1 LSRTAQL
8 LTGQADLDLVSAF
21 QDGSVDA
28 FDQLFLRYNGAIT
41 SLTNRLVRDP
51 LLAEDLTQETF
62 FRVLRSLERVDASF
76 NFSAWIHRIA
86 TNLCYD
92 ELRRRKPGQAAQ
104 AQGTRVSASIGGPEE
119 VLGSLPSK
127 DMTGSPEDALATREL
142 RREMGEVAAQLPENY
157 RNVLILREFRGLSY
171 ASIAQA
177 MSLSEPAIETL
188 LHRARRR
195 FKAEYL
201 YLGFVN
207 CKDEEC
213 HDSVQELIGSVG
225 LQSLKAGQR
234 SAVQDHIAQ
243 CAECGA
249 VVMPIR

>member
-1 LSRTAQL
+1 MSRTAQL
-8 LTGQADLDLVSAF
+8 PTGQADLDLVSAF

-104 AQGTRVSASIGGPEE
+104 AEVTRALASIGGPDD
-119 VLGSLPSK
+119 VLESLPNEDK
-127 DMTGSPEDALATREL
+127 TGSPEDALATHEL
-142 RREMGEVAAQLPENY
+142 RREMWKVAAQLPENY
-157 RNVLILREFRGLSY
+157 RTVLVLREFRGLSY
-171 ASIAQA
+171 ASIARA
-177 MSLSEPAIETL
+177 MSLSESAIETL

-201 YLGFVN
+201 YLGLAN
-207 CKDEEC
+207 CKGQEC
-213 HDSVQELIGSVG
+213 CDSLQELVSGVG
-225 LQSLKAGQR
+225 LQGLKIKQR
-234 SAVQDHIAQ
+234 IAVQEHIDR
-243 CAECGA
+243 CARCRT
-249 VVMPIR
+249 VMMPIS

>member
-1 LSRTAQL
+1 ME
-8 LTGQADLDLVSAF
+8 LVSAF
-21 QDGSVDA
+21 QEGSVDA
-28 FDQLFLRYNGAIT
+28 FDQLFHRYHGAIR

-62 FRVLRSLERVDASF
+62 FRVLRSLERVDPSF

-92 ELRRRKPGQAAQ
+92 ELRRRKPGQAAHPE
-104 AQGTRVSASIGGPEE
+104 GTLASAFDAGPDG
-119 VLGSLPSK
+119 VLGTLPSK
-127 DMTGSPEDALATREL
+127 DMSGSPEDALAIREL

-213 HDSVQELIGSVG
+213 HDSVQELVGSVG
-225 LQSLKAGQR
+225 LQSLKVAQR
-234 SAVQDHIAQ
+234 SMVQEHIAQ
-243 CAECGA
+243 CAECQA
-249 VVMPIR
+249 AMMPNS

>member
-1 LSRTAQL
+1 M
-8 LTGQADLDLVSAF
+8 DLVSAF
-21 QDGSVDA
+21 QEGSVDA
-28 FDQLFLRYNGAIT
+28 FDQLFHRYHGAIR

-62 FRVLRSLERVDASF
+62 FRVLRSLERVDPSF

-92 ELRRRKPGQAAQ
+92 ELRRRKPGQAAHPE
-104 AQGTRVSASIGGPEE
+104 GTLASAFDAGPDG
-119 VLGSLPSK
+119 VLGTLPSK
-127 DMTGSPEDALATREL
+127 DMSGSPEDALAIREL

-213 HDSVQELIGSVG
+213 HDSVQELVGSVG
-225 LQSLKAGQR
+225 LQSLKVAQR
-234 SAVQDHIAQ
+234 SMVQEHIDQ
-243 CAECGA
+243 CAECQA
-249 VVMPIR
+249 LMMPTS